1 MPLSDHRLR
10 VFSDIPRILA
20 ASEIRMC
27 LGILLIK
34 NQTWTLIYI
43 FVQVIYI
50 YLASFEGDL
59 SRTKPALLARIL
71 VKKVLTQNLKQSK
84 VINICLKL
92 KMFTKKSI
100 IVFFVT
106 VTLGVFFVG
115 ANKVWAQDAVGSGVA
130 TSTTISGDYK
140 DGNIVCVDKSN
151 VNKVCTK
158 EYDSNMMGV
167 IVEKPSVSF
176 TSSSGGVPLISLG
189 NVYTNVTGVNGP
201 IRKGDFVTSSTTPG
215 IAQLAKKSGYILGV
229 ALEDYSGTDPGQ
241 VGKILIS
248 VNIRPAVLSGGAGSN
263 LMELIKDGVSGAFES
278 PLSALRYIIAGI
290 LVVVSFVFGIL
301 HFGKM
306 AKSGVEAIGR
316 NPLAAKTIQLGILF
330 NVLIAIVIM
339 AVGLGI
345 AYLVLII

>member
-1 MPLSDHRLR
+1 
-10 VFSDIPRILA
+10 
-20 ASEIRMC
+20 
-27 LGILLIK
+27 
-34 NQTWTLIYI
+34 
-43 FVQVIYI
+43 
-50 YLASFEGDL
+50 
-59 SRTKPALLARIL
+59 
-71 VKKVLTQNLKQSK
+71 
-84 VINICLKL
+84 
-92 KMFTKKSI
+92 MFTKKSI
-100 IVFFVT
+100 IAFFVT
-106 VTLGVFFVG
+106 VSLGVFLVS
-115 ANKVWAQDAVGSGVA
+115 ANNVWAQDAVGSGVA

-140 DGNIVCVDKSN
+140 DGDVVCVDKSN

-189 NVYTNVTGVNGP
+189 NVYTNVTGANGP

-229 ALEDYSGTDPGQ
+229 ALEDYSGTDSSQ
-241 VGKILIS
+241 IGKILIS